1 MGSEKF
7 ELFKKMLSVMEDMA
21 EVTDATMSNYAGDM
35 EIAGWA
41 SGTEIRFLV
50 HIENKEEETDA

>member
-1 MGSEKF
+1 MGIEKF
-7 ELFKKMLSVMEDMA
+7 ELFKKMLSVMENMA

-35 EIAGWA
+35 EITGWA

-50 HIENKEEETDA
+50 HIENKEDETDA